1 MEERGCLKD
10 YKTER
15 VLIMNCSLD
24 MAKSIILFREEL
36 TVRSPIEIP
45 DDWPS
50 DRFITFLPL
59 LIEGLEKK
67 IKPPFYLWI
76 LANITDKKMM
86 GDILLYRLKSN
97 HRTAFLE
104 MHFISSQYEK
114 TYYKETMKLFLDY
127 VMSHFE
133 QAISNVNVE
142 ILYTDTFKI
151 DILKRLGFYLKRKEH
166 PYLLW
171 SFSLNK

>member
-1 MEERGCLKD
+1 
-10 YKTER
+10 
-15 VLIMNCSLD
+15 
-24 MAKSIILFREEL
+24 
-36 TVRSPIEIP
+36 
-45 DDWPS
+45 
-50 DRFITFLPL
+50 
-59 LIEGLEKK
+59 
-67 IKPPFYLWI
+67 
-76 LANITDKKMM
+76 MM